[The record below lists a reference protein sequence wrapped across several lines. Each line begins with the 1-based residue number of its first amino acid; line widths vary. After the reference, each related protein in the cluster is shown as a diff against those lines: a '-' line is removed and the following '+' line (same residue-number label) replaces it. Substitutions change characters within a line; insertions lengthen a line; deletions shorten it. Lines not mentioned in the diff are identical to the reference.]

1 MAKFEI
7 PYNDNITVEQLGQIL
22 RARVPYEVTE
32 ASGPAIDYRVV
43 KSSTAGAAVRL
54 KQQPNKGK
62 TVIMVTGIVP
72 SFPIKLVALLL
83 FIVPLIVLQLRA
95 ESSVA
100 KEVKGLLEGAPELGA
115 QAEPEGSAAPAA

>member
-7 PYNDNITVEQLGQIL
+7 PYNDNITVDQLGQVL

-54 KQQPNKGK
+54 KQKPDKGK

-72 SFPIKLVALLL
+72 SFAIKLVAVLI
-83 FIVPLIVLQLRA
+83 FIIPLIVLQLMA

-100 KEVKGLLEGAPELGA
+100 KEVKAALEGAPEFGG
-115 QAEPEGSAAPAA
+115 QAEPEGSAASAA